1 MSQFENQFNLKIIQ
15 FENLKMNF
23 LSLLNT
29 QYSNLILSF
38 SKAFLLCILL
48 FSFSNLLAQDFKKD
62 YRKAKELFKD
72 GKYSEAMDAFSPLT
86 VYDKE
91 NPYTEY
97 AFFYHALSAQRIGF
111 TSIAKNQFRQ
121 LKKLYPRWPQIDEVN
136 YWLATIYFQQGEFF
150 QAMKLLEVIQDNSF
164 RSSQDSLKQAYLS
177 KIKDVELL
185 KMIGEDH
192 PTDLEVARALATAIG
207 RKGLPNEDIHLL
219 DSITIQYNWRRED
232 FMVIP
237 PSRVRLKDRYRIS
250 LLFPFRAAT
259 LEPTPERKKNQQILE
274 LYQGMKLAVDSL
286 AKTGVNVDLVAY
298 DTDRN
303 LETIQSL
310 LSKPELK
317 SSDLIIGPLFADEAK
332 PVQSFSKENQ
342 INLIVN
348 PVSSNSDFLKDNPNA
363 LLFQPSHET
372 IGRKSAEW
380 MAGKLKKKNCLVYY
394 SDSPKDSVMAFN
406 FIKRAL
412 ELGIDVVYAEEVRKE
427 KSAKI
432 LETLAKATQ
441 YDEFR
446 NPTQFKLKKD
456 SLGGIFV
463 AAPDSPLIYT
473 KVINSVETRGDS
485 ILVIGQEDWLEDN
498 SLDYVKLERTQVV
511 LASPNFT
518 PFSGTAFSKFRKAF
532 FDKHGILPSENSM
545 KGYELM
551 FVIGKAMNE
560 YGTYFTD
567 GLLTNGKPF
576 PGVLTDGFWLQ
587 PSRDNGQISF
597 ISFSKGELK
606 RL

>member
-1 MSQFENQFNLKIIQ
+1 MSQ
-15 FENLKMNF
+15 FENLKMKSRSH
-23 LSLLNT
+23 LTS
-29 QYSNLILSF
+29 QYANLT
-38 SKAFLLCILL
+38 KAFLFFIVL
-48 FSFSNLLAQDFKKD
+48 FSFSNLPAQDFKKSF
-62 YRKAKELFKD
+62 RKAKELFKD
-72 GKYSEAMDAFSPLT
+72 GKYSEAMDAFNPLT

-97 AFFYHALSAQRIGF
+97 ALFYHALSAQRIGF
-111 TSIAKNQFRQ
+111 TSIAKNQFHQ
-121 LKKLYPRWPQIDEVN
+121 LKKLYPQWAQIDEVN
-136 YWLATIYFQQGEFF
+136 YWLATIYFQQGEYF
-150 QAMKLLEVIQDNSF
+150 QAMKLLAAIQDNSF

-177 KIKDVELL
+177 KIEDVELL

-207 RKGLPNEDIHLL
+207 RKGLPNEDIYLL
-219 DSITIQYNWRRED
+219 DSITVQYNWKRED

-250 LLFPFRAAT
+250 LLFPFRAAS

-286 AKTGVNVDLVAY
+286 AKTGVNIDLAAY

-303 LETIQSL
+303 VETTQSL

-332 PVQSFSKENQ
+332 PVQSFSKDNQ

-412 ELGIDVVYAEEVRKE
+412 ELDIDVVYAEEVRKE

-432 LETLAKATQ
+432 LETLAKATE
-441 YDEFR
+441 YDEWK

-463 AAPDSPLIYT
+463 ASESPLIYT

-485 ILVIGQEDWLEDN
+485 ILVIGQEAWLEDN
-498 SLDYVKLERTQVV
+498 SLDYGKLERTQVV

-518 PFSGTAFSKFRKAF
+518 PLSGIAFSKLRKAF
-532 FDKHGILPSENSM
+532 IDKHGILPSENSM
-545 KGYELM
+545 RGYELM
-551 FVIGKAMNE
+551 FVIGKAMKE

-567 GLLTNGKPF
+567 GLLANGKPF

-597 ISFSKGELK
+597 VAFSQGELQ
-606 RL
+606 RR